1 MRSSGGSPKRRK
13 PSTNSAPMMSDCSM
27 PSVNTGHGVRATQ
40 RTNAL
45 IRPIGTASV
54 VTRQPYRAG
63 QTGKGALGRTCRFAA
78 LLLPLMAGVFRR
90 LVGQDAVEAEL
101 VAAAQAARGDSAHN
115 GNATGTMTH
124 AWLVTGPPGSGRS
137 VAALCFAAALQ
148 CTSDGVP
155 GCGECRAC
163 TTTMAGTHAD
173 VRRIIPEGL
182 SIGVDE
188 MRNIVQIA
196 SRRPGTGRWQVVVV
210 EDADRLTEGA
220 ANALLKVVEE
230 PPPSTVFLLCAPS
243 VDPEDIS
250 ITLRSRCRH
259 VALVTPPVEAIARVL
274 VETDGLPEDEAQWA
288 ASISGGHVGR
298 ARRLAV
304 DEQARERRQRAL
316 GLARDAATPSRA
328 YAAAEDLVA
337 MAEAEARALTE
348 DRNEAETEEL
358 RTALGAGGTG
368 KGTTGTLRGAT
379 GALKDLEKRQ
389 KSRQT
394 RASRDALDRALIDLA
409 TYFRDALLVSAGAG
423 GVQANHPDMTDKVAA
438 MAGHASPEK

>member
-1 MRSSGGSPKRRK
+1 
-13 PSTNSAPMMSDCSM
+13 MS
-27 PSVNTGHGVRATQ
+27 
-40 RTNAL
+40 
-45 IRPIGTASV
+45 
-54 VTRQPYRAG
+54 
-63 QTGKGALGRTCRFAA
+63 
-78 LLLPLMAGVFRR
+78 GVFSR

-101 VAAAQAARGDSAHN
+101 VAAAKAARGDSAHN
-115 GNATGTMTH
+115 PLAGGATSGSMTH
-124 AWLVTGPPGSGRS
+124 AWLITGPPGSGRS
-137 VAALCFAAALQ
+137 IAAVCFAAALQ

-163 TTTMAGTHAD
+163 TTTMAGTHGD

-182 SIGVDE
+182 SIGVRE
-188 MRNIVQIA
+188 MRDIVQIA

-259 VALVTPPVEAIARVL
+259 LALVTPKLEAIAQVL
-274 VETDGLPEDEAQWA
+274 IDNDGMAEEDARWA
-288 ASISGGHVGR
+288 ASVSGGHVGR
-298 ARRLAV
+298 ARRLAT
-304 DEQARERRQRAL
+304 DEQARGRRERAL
-316 GLARDAATPSRA
+316 GLARDAATPARA
-328 YAAAEDLVA
+328 YAAAEELVA
-337 MAEAEARALTE
+337 TAEDEAKALTL

-368 KGTTGTLRGAT
+368 KGAGGALRGAA
-379 GALKDLEKRQ
+379 GALKELEKRQ

-409 TYFRDALLVSAGAG
+409 TYFRDALLVSSGAGA
-423 GVQANHPDMTDKVAA
+423 VQANHPDMADKVAA
-438 MAGHASPEK
+438 MAAHVPPDRLLRCIEAVLQCREALAMNVKPKFAVDALVATVGQALRG

>member
-1 MRSSGGSPKRRK
+1 
-13 PSTNSAPMMSDCSM
+13 
-27 PSVNTGHGVRATQ
+27 
-40 RTNAL
+40 
-45 IRPIGTASV
+45 
-54 VTRQPYRAG
+54 
-63 QTGKGALGRTCRFAA
+63 
-78 LLLPLMAGVFRR
+78 MAGVFSR

-101 VAAAQAARGDSAHN
+101 VAAAQAARGDSAHSSSS
-115 GNATGTMTH
+115 GGAASHIMTH

-137 VAALCFAAALQ
+137 IAALCFAAALQ

-196 SRRPGTGRWQVVVV
+196 SRRPGTGRWQIVLI

-243 VDPEDIS
+243 VDPEDIA

-274 VETDGLPEDEAQWA
+274 IETDALPEEEAQWA
-288 ASISGGHVGR
+288 ASVSGGHVGR
-298 ARRLAV
+298 ARRLAT

-328 YAAAEDLVA
+328 YAAAEELVA
-337 MAEAEARALTE
+337 TAEAEARALTE

-368 KGTTGTLRGAT
+368 KGTAGALRGAT
-379 GALKDLEKRQ
+379 GAIKDLERRQ
-389 KSRQT
+389 KSRHT

-409 TYFRDALLVSAGAG
+409 TYFRDALLVASQAGEI
-423 GVQANHPDMTDKVAA
+423 QANHPDMTDRVAA
-438 MAGHASPEK
+438 MAAHASPEKLLRCIEAVLECREALSVNVKPKFAVDAMVATVGRALRD